1 MRKLF
6 PINEWVIISGKIS
19 YFNKKYQI
27 TNPDYVTSLENQDYV
42 IKNIPKYSLTK
53 GVNEKKYRLISEQ
66 VIDNIPII
74 DDWLDKEFIKKN
86 NLLNWNESIKKLHN
100 SIEASDNQSKS
111 FRRLVFDELLANFL
125 SLSENR
131 KRIKKLKF
139 PKIFDNNYSEL
150 IINKLPFKL
159 TSSQINVL
167 NEINSDLTSD
177 NRMFRIVQGDVGSGK
192 TIVSLL
198 AIINVI
204 KSGYQCALMSPTEIL
219 AKQHFE
225 LTKKLFSEIN
235 FEIDFLTGK
244 TNLMERK

>member
-1 MRKLF
+1 M
-6 PINEWVIISGKIS
+6 
-19 YFNKKYQI
+19 
-27 TNPDYVTSLENQDYV
+27 
-42 IKNIPKYSLTK
+42 
-53 GVNEKKYRLISEQ
+53 
-66 VIDNIPII
+66 
-74 DDWLDKEFIKKN
+74 
-86 NLLNWNESIKKLHN
+86 
-100 SIEASDNQSKS
+100 
-111 FRRLVFDELLANFL
+111 
-125 SLSENR
+125 
-131 KRIKKLKF
+131 
-139 PKIFDNNYSEL
+139 
-150 IINKLPFKL
+150 PFKL

-244 TNLMERK
+244 TNLMERKSILKDFLMVRQNY